1 MREDRVE
8 SKNRKAAWDKK
19 KMGKSEKKMEK
30 QPMIKKEEE
39 GVGGVA
45 K

>member
-1 MREDRVE
+1 MGQ
-8 SKNRKAAWDKK
+8 K

>member
-8 SKNRKAAWDKK
+8 SKNRKAAWDK
-19 KMGKSEKKMEK
+19 GKSEKKMEK
-30 QPMIKKEEE
+30 QPMIKKRRR